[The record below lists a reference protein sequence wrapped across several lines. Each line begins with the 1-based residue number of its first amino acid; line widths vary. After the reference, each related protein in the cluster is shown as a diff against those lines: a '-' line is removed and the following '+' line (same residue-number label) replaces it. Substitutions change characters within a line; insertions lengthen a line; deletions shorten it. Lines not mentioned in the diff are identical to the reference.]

1 MSPLPVSRS
10 TSAPSVGGT
19 LSVTSPEPVSMWRD
33 ENVETSATST
43 APLPVPNDSSSPL
56 ADVTSMSP
64 DPVSTCTFVAF
75 PSRTVTFPDPVSSR
89 SVDPSTPVTVM
100 SPEPVPRLTSPD
112 AVRRSTLPD
121 PVWIRREPRVRS
133 AATSA
138 EATDTRIVPSTFVT
152 NTLPTPRYSPTD
164 LPLGTVTCRSAN
176 ASSPS
181 RDRPVMR
188 TSCPSPD
195 QPRWCRPPSSQP
207 LSSPNVPSSRTCIVV
222 FQPRPQ
228 SGIRITSSG

>member
-1 MSPLPVSRS
+1 MRRTCRVNPPRSMSPLPVSRS
-10 TSAPSVGGT
+10 TSAPSVGST

-43 APLPVPNDSSSPL
+43 APLPVSNDSSSPL

-64 DPVSTCTFVAF
+64 DPVSTYTFVAF

-138 EATDTRIVPSTFVT
+138 EATDTRIVPSAFVPAVVVAERSVIAHVHRCVPAAPPVGHQDHVVGIDDAQR
-152 NTLPTPRYSPTD
+152 LAAAQRAGLD
-164 LPLGTVTCRSAN
+164 VELGRVGA
-176 ASSPS
+176 AALHF
-181 RDRPVMR
+181 DY
-188 TSCPSPD
+188 D
-195 QPRWCRPPSSQP
+195 DAA
-207 LSSPNVPSSRTCIVV
+207 
-222 FQPRPQ
+222 
-228 SGIRITSSG
+228 